1 MADYLN
7 LAGRFHSTA
16 SDNVALESQEI
27 LDNALNKKQN
37 VINTKV
43 YNTAASIGYTEC
55 STPGETAA
63 KVVLAQRIQG
73 SFSAVCFMLCGRLR
87 NFQ

>member
-43 YNTAASIGYTEC
+43 YNVEASIGYTTCDTEAA
-55 STPGETAA
+55 TAA
-63 KVVLAQRIQG
+63 KTVTMDRYALPSRLITSFNNHVL
-73 SFSAVCFMLCGRLR
+73 
-87 NFQ
+87 